1 MHTGPVTVVDH
12 EDEEQVHAAATAASK
27 LVFRDLNL
35 VHGSMLNY
43 RRFIS
48 WWQAQI
54 KITHSANRIAD
65 EELQQ
70 TMVIWCDLDPS

>member
-1 MHTGPVTVVDH
+1 MWQFSSTGLWSVAL
-12 EDEEQVHAAATAASK
+12 QVKAAAEAATE
-27 LVFRDLNL
+27 LVFRELDLSSGG
-35 VHGSMLNY
+35 VLNY

-48 WWQAQI
+48 WWQKQI

-70 TMVIWCDLDPS
+70 TMTIW